1 MSKSAGA
8 TCAKAPRQP
17 NAQTAVDDRGPPA
30 LPRPKP
36 GNRLDSVHSVR
47 PEVRGRSILDRQS
60 SWALGQL
67 DCAECP

>member
-1 MSKSAGA
+1 
-8 TCAKAPRQP
+8 
-17 NAQTAVDDRGPPA
+17 
-30 LPRPKP
+30 
-36 GNRLDSVHSVR
+36 VR